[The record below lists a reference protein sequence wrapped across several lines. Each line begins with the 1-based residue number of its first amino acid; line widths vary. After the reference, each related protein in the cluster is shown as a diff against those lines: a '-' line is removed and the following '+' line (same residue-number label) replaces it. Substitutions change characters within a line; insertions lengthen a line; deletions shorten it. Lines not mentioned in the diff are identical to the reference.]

1 MKDSKVVLITGAAKR
16 IGASIARTFHANGYR
31 VLIHANNS
39 RNEAIELC
47 SELNKER
54 ASSANALFADFNC
67 HEETLKIATDAL
79 NYFGLK

>member
-39 RNEAIELC
+39 KDEAIELC
-47 SELNKER
+47 FEFFQHKNS
-54 ASSANALFADFNC
+54 
-67 HEETLKIATDAL
+67 
-79 NYFGLK
+79 